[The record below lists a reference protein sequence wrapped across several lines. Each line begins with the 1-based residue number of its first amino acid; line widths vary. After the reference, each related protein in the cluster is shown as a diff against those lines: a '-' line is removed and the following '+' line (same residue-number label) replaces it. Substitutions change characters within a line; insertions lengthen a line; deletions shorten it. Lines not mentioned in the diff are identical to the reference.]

1 MCKPSFGVPRTSLV
15 YIRVAGDVL
24 LASVDCIWAY
34 GMCFSKW
41 CELCLGLWTLL
52 EFCSGLCGLNP
63 FWMVWSV
70 SQWQKPA
77 EIGGGDSAVARSGTS
92 WDVIGLGKGYS
103 AVDRIQGE
111 VHFCC

>member
-1 MCKPSFGVPRTSLV
+1 MYS
-15 YIRVAGDVL
+15 RVAGDVL

-41 CELCLGLWTLL
+41 CELCLGLWILL

-77 EIGGGDSAVARSGTS
+77 EIGGQGQAGMSLAWGKVTVQWTESREKYISAARQNTHPF
-92 WDVIGLGKGYS
+92 WLVCPVPKW
-103 AVDRIQGE
+103 
-111 VHFCC
+111 